1 MNFRPRALPVV
12 PVDEDAFCI
21 DQGESSLE
29 SVRVAAVLG
38 ILAFVAFAFVDSF
51 IAPDRLHLLLQ
62 VRAGV
67 IAVLLGALAATYLIG
82 PMVLARGWGLALSTF
97 VCLWI
102 GGGVIS
108 VTALVGGASS
118 NYHEALLLT
127 FFGFA
132 ALPLPWRGYHAAVT
146 FGSTVFVY
154 DVVMLGLGLTG
165 TTAQWLTVNAVLWF
179 AVIVGSAITWHA
191 GNLRRQE
198 FVTRNQL
205 AAANFKLQA
214 LDSAKTAF
222 FTNMSHE
229 LRTPLTLVL
238 APLESMAE
246 EPGAL
251 SPSQDEQLSLARRSA
266 LRLLRLV
273 DDLLVLSRIEGSAL
287 RLYKSSFDME
297 ALVRKLTEEA
307 ATLAKRKRIDVRF
320 EAASSGG
327 AASGADGEP
336 GVRVRGDEE
345 QIERVLL
352 NLLANA
358 LKFTPANGSVVVSVE
373 RAGEMVSV
381 SVSDSGPGIPV
392 EERER
397 VFDRFHQVEGGYG
410 RGLGGTGIGLSL
422 ARELVNLHDGH
433 IFADVNS
440 TGGTVICFTL
450 PLGAGIPGDA
460 LPIRQEV
467 NIGLPEWHEQIRR
480 GDEYRLLGLDDAT
493 ERRLGRRQQR
503 DSSRATVL
511 VIEDNADMVRF
522 LAGVLSSSYTV
533 VAAADGQAGMR
544 LAHERRPDLIVTD
557 LTMPGISGL
566 ELLSQLREDPMT
578 RGIPIVLLTARGSVE
593 ERMQGQALGADAYL
607 TKPFQV
613 AELLMVLRGLLRNH
627 DDRETMRA
635 AWSDEEL
642 DAIVIGVIE
651 TIGRP
656 AIQVLLDASDTA
668 SVARL
673 QQGLAALGDLVPD
686 APGTAREDVVV
697 CDCSALARE
706 AVAALGAAGAR
717 VDLDISARR
726 NVQVVPRRVVRAL
739 VEVLDNALRASPPG
753 RSVALVVSDE
763 GEASVRFVVRDEG
776 PGVLASVREH
786 IFQAFYSSTGRAGL
800 GLTLARRLI
809 RSQGGTFALDG
820 EDRPFGASFSI
831 RLSGVTPAGRPS

>member
-1 MNFRPRALPVV
+1 MNLRPRALPVV
-12 PVDEDAFCI
+12 SVDEDAFCE
-21 DQGESSLE
+21 DQGESALE
-29 SVRVAAVLG
+29 SVRVASVLG
-38 ILAFVAFAFVDSF
+38 ILAFVTFAFVDTF
-51 IAPDRLHLLLQ
+51 IAPGQLQLLFE

-67 IAVLLGALAATYLIG
+67 IAVLLGVLAATFLSG
-82 PMVLARGWGLALSTF
+82 PTILARGWVVPLSTF
-97 VCLWI
+97 VCVWI
-102 GGGVIS
+102 GVGVIS
-108 VTALVGGASS
+108 VTALVGGAAST
-118 NYHEALLLT
+118 YHEALLLT

-146 FGSTVFVY
+146 FGSLVLAY
-154 DVVMLGLGLTG
+154 DFVMLAFGLKGSTP
-165 TTAQWLTVNAVLWF
+165 QWLTANAVLWF
-179 AVIVGSAITWHA
+179 AVVVGSAITWHA

-198 FVTRNQL
+198 FLTRNQL
-205 AAANFKLQA
+205 ADANFKLQA

-251 SPSQDEQLSLARRSA
+251 TPSQDEQLALARRSA

-287 RLYKSSFDME
+287 RLYKSSFDIE
-297 ALVRKLTEEA
+297 ALARKLTEEA

-320 EAASSGG
+320 EAPK
-327 AASGADGEP
+327 AADDEP
-336 GVRVRGDEE
+336 ALRIRGDEE
-345 QIERVLL
+345 QIERVVL

-358 LKFTPANGSVVVSVE
+358 LKFTPVNGVVVVSVV
-373 RAGEMVSV
+373 RAGANVEV
-381 SVSDSGPGIPV
+381 SVSDTGPGIPAA
-392 EERER
+392 ERER
-397 VFDRFHQVEGGYG
+397 VFDRFHQAEGGVG

-422 ARELVNLHDGH
+422 ARELVNLHEGQ
-433 IFADVNS
+433 IVAEATN
-440 TGGTVICFTL
+440 TGGTLIRFTL
-450 PLGAGIPGDA
+450 PIGVGAAGDE

-493 ERRLGRRQQR
+493 ERRMGRRQQR

-511 VIEDNADMVRF
+511 VIEDNTDMVRF

-533 VAAADGQAGMR
+533 VAAADGQTGLR

-566 ELLSQLREDPMT
+566 ELLTQLREDAMT
-578 RGIPIVLLTARGSVE
+578 RGIPIVLLTARSSVE

-642 DAIVIGVIE
+642 DAIVVGVLQ
-651 TIGRP
+651 TVGRP
-656 AIQVLLDASDTA
+656 ANRVLSDASDTA
-668 SVARL
+668 SVALL
-673 QQGLAALGDLVPD
+673 QQALVALADLVPD
-686 APGTAREDVVV
+686 APGNPKEVAVA
-697 CDCSALARE
+697 CDCNALARE
-706 AVAALGAAGAR
+706 AVAALGAAGSR
-717 VDLDISARR
+717 VDLDVSARR
-726 NVQVVPRRVVRAL
+726 TVHVVPRRVVRAL
-739 VEVLDNALRASPPG
+739 VEVLDNALRASPSG
-753 RSVALVVSDE
+753 RSVSLAVVDE
-763 GEASVRFVVRDEG
+763 GEATVRFVVRDEG
-776 PGVLASVREH
+776 PGVLASARDH
-786 IFQAFYSSTGRAGL
+786 IFQAFYSSTGRPGL

-809 RSQGGTFALDG
+809 RSQGGSFALDG

-831 RLSGVTPAGRPS
+831 RLSGVASAGRPA